1 MNIHETAIVSPKA
14 QLGKDVRVG
23 PYAII
28 EEDVDIGDVTDVG
41 PHVFIGKYAKIGK
54 RCKVFPF
61 ASIGTIPQDLKFKD
75 ERTELEIGNDN
86 IIREFVTINRGTA
99 PGGGITKIGDH
110 NLLMAYAHVAHDC
123 VIGNHVILANA
134 ATLAGH
140 IDIEDYAVVGGLVA
154 VHQFV
159 RIGTYAFIGGSSGVV
174 KDIPPFV
181 LASGSHA
188 RLYGLNIVG
197 LKRRN
202 FSEETLGA
210 LKKAYKIIFKSE
222 LLLKEAIKKAREEV
236 PVLPEIKTFIDF
248 IENSRRGI
256 TR

>member
-1 MNIHETAIVSPKA
+1 MSIHETAIVSPKA
-14 QLGKDVRVG
+14 RLGKDVRIG

-28 EEDVDIGDVTDVG
+28 EEDVDIGDVTDVS

-54 RCKVFPF
+54 RCKIFPF

-86 IIREFVTINRGTA
+86 VIREFVTINRGTA
-99 PGGGITKIGDH
+99 SGGGITKIGDH

-159 RIGTYAFIGGSSGVV
+159 RIGTHAFIGGSSGVV

-181 LASGSHA
+181 LASGNHA

-202 FSEETLGA
+202 FSEKTLEA
-210 LKKAYKIIFKSE
+210 LKKAYKIIFKSG

-236 PVLPEIKTFIDF
+236 PVLPEVKTFIDF

>member
-14 QLGKDVRVG
+14 RLGKDVRIG

-28 EEDVDIGDVTDVG
+28 EEDVDIGDVTDVS

-54 RCKVFPF
+54 RCKIFPF

-86 IIREFVTINRGTA
+86 VIREFVTINRGTA
-99 PGGGITKIGDH
+99 SGGGITKIGDH

-159 RIGTYAFIGGSSGVV
+159 RIGTHAFIGGSSGVV

-181 LASGSHA
+181 LASGNHA

-202 FSEETLGA
+202 FSEKTLEA
-210 LKKAYKIIFKSE
+210 LKKAYKIIFKSG

-236 PVLPEIKTFIDF
+236 PVLPEVKTFIDF

>member
-1 MNIHETAIVSPKA
+1 MSIHETAIVSPKA
-14 QLGKDVRVG
+14 RLGKDVRIG

-28 EEDVDIGDVTDVG
+28 EEDVDIGDVTDVS
-41 PHVFIGKYAKIGK
+41 PHVFIGKYAKIGE
-54 RCKVFPF
+54 RCKIFPF

-86 IIREFVTINRGTA
+86 VIREFVTINRGTA
-99 PGGGITKIGDH
+99 SGGGITKIGDH

-159 RIGTYAFIGGSSGVV
+159 RIGTHAFIGGSSGVV

-181 LASGSHA
+181 LASGNHA

-202 FSEETLGA
+202 FSEKTLEA
-210 LKKAYKIIFKSE
+210 LKKAYKIIFKSG

-236 PVLPEIKTFIDF
+236 PVLPEVKTFIDF